1 MKYINKEFIRFVL
14 FGGVNT
20 LLGYLIYV
28 ILLIF
33 LNYKVSFTITYV
45 SSIFISYYLNSK
57 FVFCRKV
64 SLKKGLMYPSVYL
77 IQYLICMLLL
87 HIFVEILNLS
97 KFIAPILAVLLTV
110 PVTFFLSRSIIKGQ
124 ARES

>member
-1 MKYINKEFIRFVL
+1 MKYINQEFIRFVL

-28 ILLIF
+28 ILLVF

-57 FVFCRKV
+57 FVFYRKV
-64 SLKKGLMYPSVYL
+64 SLKKGLVYPSVYL

>member
-57 FVFCRKV
+57 FVFYRKV

-77 IQYLICMLLL
+77 IQYLTCMLLL
-87 HIFVEILNLS
+87 HFFVEILNLS

>member
-1 MKYINKEFIRFVL
+1 MKYINQEFIRFVL

-28 ILLIF
+28 VLLLF

-57 FVFCRKV
+57 FVFYRKI
-64 SLKKGLMYPSVYL
+64 SLKKGLIYPSVYL
-77 IQYLICMLLL
+77 VQYLTCMLLL
-87 HIFVEILNLS
+87 HIFVEIINLS

-110 PVTFFLSRSIIKGQ
+110 PVTFFLSRFIIKGL
-124 ARES
+124 AKES

>member
-57 FVFCRKV
+57 FVFYRKA
-64 SLKKGLMYPSVYL
+64 SLKKGLLYPSVYL
-77 IQYLICMLLL
+77 IQYLTCMLLL

>member
-1 MKYINKEFIRFVL
+1 MKYINREFIRFVL

-33 LNYKVSFTITYV
+33 LNYKASFTITYV

-57 FVFCRKV
+57 FVFYRKV

-77 IQYLICMLLL
+77 IQYLTCMLLL

-124 ARES
+124 PRES

>member
-1 MKYINKEFIRFVL
+1 MKYINKEFIRFVF

-45 SSIFISYYLNSK
+45 SSIVISYYLNSK
-57 FVFCRKV
+57 FVFYRKV
-64 SLKKGLMYPSVYL
+64 TLKKGLMYPSVYL
-77 IQYLICMLLL
+77 IQYLTCMLLL

-124 ARES
+124 VRES

>member
-1 MKYINKEFIRFVL
+1 MKYINREFIRFVL

-57 FVFCRKV
+57 FVFYRKV

-77 IQYLICMLLL
+77 IQYLTCMLLL

>member
-1 MKYINKEFIRFVL
+1 MKFINREFIRFVF

-20 LLGYLIYV
+20 LLGYFIYV

-33 LNYKVSFTITYV
+33 LSYKVSFTIAYV

-57 FVFCRKV
+57 FVFNREV
-64 SLKKGLMYPSVYL
+64 SLKKALIYPSVYL
-77 IQYLICMLLL
+77 IQYLTCMLLL

-97 KFIAPILAVLLTV
+97 KFIAPILVVLLTV
-110 PVTFFLSRSIIKGQ
+110 PITYFLSRFIIKGL
-124 ARES
+124 AREL